1 MKNAVYLQSGGP
13 TAVINSSFYGVIKSY
28 QENQGIDVL
37 YGSRFGLQGL
47 IEDNLIE
54 INKEKDYSSLTKIPG
69 AILGSARLRLKDE
82 FDPLLDQ
89 ILEVVKK
96 HDIHYIYCNGG
107 NDSMDTG
114 DKLTKFFK
122 RVNYPCTVVGI
133 CKTIDNDLCENDFS
147 PGFASAVNYIVKS
160 TMEIALDLKAYK
172 KGRVTIVETMGRD
185 AGWLAA
191 SSSLANR
198 YNLGPDLIYV
208 PECSFKKEEFLE
220 DIKRIYQEKGKVFI
234 VVSEALKDEN
244 GEYLFADTNNLDS
257 FGHIQL
263 GSISMKLCDL
273 VKHELGIN
281 TRHIEYNLMQRCASH
296 IASQNDITW
305 AFSCGYNAVKF
316 SLENKVGVVSIK
328 KKEEVTYQLVPFEKV
343 ANHIRH
349 MPRNYMNER
358 GNFVSQKGEEYFKT
372 FIDDSLKIDI
382 PEEFR

>member
-13 TAVINSSFYGVIKSY
+13 TAVINSSFYGVIKAY
-28 QENQGIDVL
+28 QESQGIDVL

-47 IEDNLIE
+47 IEDDLIE
-54 INKEKDYSSLTKIPG
+54 INKGKDYSSLTKIPG
-69 AILGSARLRLKDE
+69 AILGSARLKLKNE

-172 KGRVTIVETMGRD
+172 KGRVTIIETMGRD

-191 SSSLANR
+191 SSYLANE

-208 PECSFKKEEFLE
+208 PECSFNIDEFL
-220 DIKRIYQEKGKVFI
+220 DDVRRIYQEKGKVLV
-234 VVSEALKDEN
+234 VVSEALKDSN
-244 GEYLFADTNNLDS
+244 GDYLFADKDNLDT
-257 FGHIQL
+257 FGHVQL

-273 VKHELGIN
+273 VKRELKIN
-281 TRHIEYNLMQRCASH
+281 TRYIEYNLMQRCAAH
-296 IASQNDITW
+296 LQNPKDVEW
-305 AFSCGYNAVKF
+305 AYNCGLKAVEYA
-316 SLENKVGVVSIK
+316 LNNQEGVVSLVK
-328 KKEEVTYQLVPFEKV
+328 KDDVEYHLTPLNQV
-343 ANHIRH
+343 ANNIRH
-349 MPRNYMNER
+349 MPRSYMNER
-358 GNFVSQKGEEYFKT
+358 GNYVSEKAREYF
-372 FIDDSLKIDI
+372 SLFFDPTLEISI
-382 PEEFR
+382 PEEFK